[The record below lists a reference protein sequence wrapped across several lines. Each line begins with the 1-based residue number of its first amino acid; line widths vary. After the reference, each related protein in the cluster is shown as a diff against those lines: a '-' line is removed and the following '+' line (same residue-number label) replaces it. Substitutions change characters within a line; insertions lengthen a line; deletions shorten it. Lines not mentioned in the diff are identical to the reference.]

1 MTVAIGLVLLGA
13 MSLVFLGWLGLIGR
27 LPPNHFAG
35 IRTRFTRQNERNWYE
50 THREAGSILI
60 LGGVAVVA
68 AGLALLPFALAGSL
82 SETFTAASVVAMVAI
97 LLASA
102 VAAWVIGTRRARARL
117 S

>member
-1 MTVAIGLVLLGA
+1 MTLVILLALLGA
-13 MSLVFLGWLGLIGR
+13 MALVFLGWLGLIGR

-35 IRTRFTRQNERNWYE
+35 IRTPFTRQSDQHWYA

-68 AGLALLPFALAGSL
+68 GALALLPFAVAGSL
-82 SETFTAASVVAMVAI
+82 PDTFAAVAVVTMAAILLVSVVA
-97 LLASA
+97 
-102 VAAWVIGTRRARARL
+102 AWLIGTRRARTRL